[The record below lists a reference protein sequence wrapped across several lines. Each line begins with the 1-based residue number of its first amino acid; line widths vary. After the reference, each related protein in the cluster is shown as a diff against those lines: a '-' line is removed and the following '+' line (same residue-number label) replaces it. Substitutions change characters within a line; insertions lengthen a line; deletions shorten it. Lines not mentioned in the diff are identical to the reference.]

1 MSEVEKTKKL
11 CIITIILAFLIVV
24 LETMFL
30 YGTLKTTVE
39 VVRENESLKG
49 KIEYQ
54 KSVIMDLEEYLR
66 GNLE

>member
-1 MSEVEKTKKL
+1 MSENEKTKKL
-11 CIITIILAFLIVV
+11 CIITIVLAFLIVV

-39 VVRENESLKG
+39 VSRENESLKG

-66 GNLE
+66 GNAQ

>member
-1 MSEVEKTKKL
+1 MSEQEKTKKL
-11 CIITIILAFLIVV
+11 CIITIVLAFIIVV

-39 VVRENESLKG
+39 LSRENESLKG

-66 GNLE
+66 GNAQ